1 MLDERQNDHNKEQRD
16 RWEALLF
23 ADSRL
28 VEERSDTQLIEGLV
42 DLRFNIEAWFSISR
56 WMESENEISFFT
68 AAPFLCVVIVT

>member
-1 MLDERQNDHNKEQRD
+1 MAGPQRAKAVLDERQNDQNKEQRD

-42 DLRFNIEAWFSISR
+42 DLGFNIEAMVFDFPL
-56 WMESENEISFFT
+56 NKQ
-68 AAPFLCVVIVT
+68 